1 MPWTVL
7 SGAALLSFAM
17 WAPMFSVPP
26 MEHILKEEL
35 LLTHAQTSLLYSI
48 PILMIG
54 VIAIPA
60 GLITDRIGFRKAAGI
75 GAIMIA
81 VGSIL
86 RGTATDF
93 SSLLA
98 FTFIYGAGLGWTWPT
113 LPKLVSVWV
122 PKEKVGVATGIY
134 TSGMF
139 AGAALAVA
147 ITMPL
152 VFPITNTFQGTFFIW
167 SIPTVAAAI
176 LWWILVKEPPH
187 NRINTAP
194 ATRWNASLHR
204 LLRNKNLWLLSILF
218 LLESFFIYTWLGWSP
233 ALLVL
238 KGATPDLA
246 GSIASIALWVTI
258 PTVFLIPSL
267 SNKLGL
273 RKPFLWIPAI
283 ILAVSSLGAIYIG
296 LPMSWLLMAVVGIA
310 DATFLITLLALPI
323 DIVPEEEVGTATG
336 LMLAIGHAGALIGPW
351 MTGHILDISGSF
363 DLSLIIL
370 TGIAI
375 AAAGIAFR
383 LPETGPQ
390 ARVKQQ

>member
-1 MPWTVL
+1 MQPERNSRMPWTIL
-7 SGAALLSFAM
+7 SGAVLLSFAM

-26 MEHILKEEL
+26 MEHIIKEEL

-75 GAIMIA
+75 GAIIIA
-81 VGSIL
+81 LGSIL

-122 PKEKVGVATGIY
+122 PREKAGVATGIY

-176 LWWILVKEPPH
+176 LWWILVKEPPR
-187 NRINTAP
+187 NKVNTEP

-218 LLESFFIYTWLGWSP
+218 LLECFFIYTWLGWSP
-233 ALLVL
+233 ALLML
-238 KGATPDLA
+238 KGGNTRPGRIYCLDSHVGNYPRCFPHTQAFQQTRLEKTVPLDTGYHPSRFLLGSNIHRPAHELA
-246 GSIASIALWVTI
+246 ADGCGRNRRCYLSYN
-258 PTVFLIPSL
+258 PT
-267 SNKLGL
+267 GTTY
-273 RKPFLWIPAI
+273 RH
-283 ILAVSSLGAIYIG
+283 
-296 LPMSWLLMAVVGIA
+296 
-310 DATFLITLLALPI
+310 DA
-323 DIVPEEEVGTATG
+323 
-336 LMLAIGHAGALIGPW
+336 
-351 MTGHILDISGSF
+351 
-363 DLSLIIL
+363 
-370 TGIAI
+370 
-375 AAAGIAFR
+375 
-383 LPETGPQ
+383 
-390 ARVKQQ
+390 